1 MSTGLWVSAVG
12 RINRITSRFT
22 HCSPCNYLIYE
33 GESKME
39 TVIHVAHAF
48 ARDLNN
54 EQIVERPIPTPNSH
68 IKRRN
73 FF

>member
-1 MSTGLWVSAVG
+1 VA
-12 RINRITSRFT
+12 RIKRITSRFAY
-22 HCSPCNYLIYE
+22 CSLCNYLIYE

-54 EQIVERPIPTPNSH
+54 EQIVKRSIPKPQFLQ
-68 IKRRN
+68 KRGTFSN
-73 FF
+73 